1 MNEACPSEARLIE
14 FTLTPLQEE
23 NVDIAVHI
31 LHCRDCAKKLYL
43 MNQVILSHCEVTPED
58 WAEIKS
64 FRPRRNPAVNDRNPA
79 VNDLWQKVERLL
91 NYIIPA
97 DFEFIHAY
105 EEQPLV
111 AASSGKEPPH
121 DSRRVRREDRE
132 ASPSINLVF
141 KADCEDDDPHFWT
154 ASLQLDLTVGSD
166 DLQPISVTD
175 CSGNPIIHGVLL
187 LCGQTL
193 LVSAGKAYISL
204 GDFRRN
210 LRNREVAFQFA
221 AGKRVAGSLA
231 LALEGV

>member
-14 FTLTPLQEE
+14 FALTPLQEE

-43 MNQVILSHCEVTPED
+43 MNQIILSHCEVTPED

-64 FRPRRNPAVNDRNPA
+64 FRPHRNPA
-79 VNDLWQKVERLL
+79 VNDLWQKVERL
-91 NYIIPA
+91 
-97 DFEFIHAY
+97 IHAY

-132 ASPSINLVF
+132 ASPSINLIF

-154 ASLQLDLTVGSD
+154 ASLQLDLTAGSD
-166 DLQPISVTD
+166 ELQPVSVTD